1 MFIFDLFITFISAFE
16 RKDGVLEV
24 RPIRIVKHNLTLN
37 NFTDIVSA
45 FPFFT
50 LARLLNIRYTVTILA
65 IRLLK
70 IIKMMRVLSKIPI
83 VKYLKYSRLNWIAR
97 WISDHNL
104 RMIQSFVIAIFS
116 VHVAGCFWFL
126 SSRFDDFNPK
136 TWVYR
141 KGLVDNTPFWQYS
154 NSMYW
159 AIQTLVTVG
168 YGDYPARTYP
178 ELIMCLVWMAFGVN
192 FYSFLVGSIT
202 SHVTSESA
210 N

>member
-1 MFIFDLFITFISAFE
+1 MPRLFILMRMLKVF
-16 RKDGVLEV
+16 RVL
-24 RPIRIVKHNLTLN
+24 KTLKYK
-37 NFTDIVSA
+37 
-45 FPFFT
+45 P
-50 LARLLNIRYTVTILA
+50 ILA
-65 IRLLK
+65 KFIG
-70 IIKMMRVLSKIPI
+70 
-83 VKYLKYSRLNWIAR
+83 KYLVDS
-97 WISDHNL
+97 NL
-104 RMIQSFVIAIFS
+104 ARMIQSFVIAIFS